1 MARTPLFRTLVRAL
15 QAARRENLR
24 VRGLVPP
31 ISKDEAGWTRR
42 RFVSST
48 LAVGSL
54 TAITSKLS
62 AATQFVSAKSTT
74 DLPRVAIVGGGIAGL
89 NAAYQLKKVGLNP
102 MVYEASRRLGGRI
115 FTGTGVVGEGL
126 VTELGGE
133 FINSDHED
141 MLSLVN
147 EFDLQLFNRVEDGEQ
162 SGFPTTGFYFN
173 GKSHSEDEIT
183 NLLRPLAA
191 QIDSDANLLDQE
203 YDGYASQFDALS
215 IAGYL
220 DQHNTLIPERFLRTL
235 IENSI
240 RVEFGVEPDASSAL
254 QLIRNLPTV
263 DGQRVEILG
272 NSDKA
277 FVVKGGNAGII
288 KGLVQALNG
297 QIHTEMP
304 LTKLEHV
311 RRERFRLT
319 FANGTTT
326 DADYVIVAVPFT
338 ALRNVEL
345 EIALPRNLRRF
356 IDEVSLG
363 RNEKFIAG
371 FREKVWRNHNGFVTD
386 AWSDLGFSEAWDAT
400 QRQPNRKDGALT
412 FYLGSNEVAKAKAQ
426 FPENDA
432 LGKALLDRLNDFI
445 PGSAE
450 ATTGKFIRT
459 QWTHNPWILGANTS
473 FAPGQ
478 RTRFAEL
485 FWIDSDDPA
494 KQQEVRAGNLLFAGE
509 HVSDESFGSMNGG
522 AQTGRLAA
530 NAVVQSI
537 VAEIKAQ
544 KSNTL

>member
-1 MARTPLFRTLVRAL
+1 MARTPLFCALVRAL
-15 QAARRENLR
+15 QAARRENLEA
-24 VRGLVPP
+24 RGLPPP
-31 ISKDEAGWTRR
+31 INKNEAGWTRR
-42 RFVSST
+42 QFVSST
-48 LAVGSL
+48 LAVGGL
-54 TAITSKLS
+54 TAVTSKLS
-62 AATQFVSAKSTT
+62 ATTQLVSTKSSSE
-74 DLPRVAIVGGGIAGL
+74 LPRIAIVGGGIAGL

-115 FTGTGVVGEGL
+115 FTGAGIVSEGL
-126 VTELGGE
+126 ITELGGE
-133 FINSDHED
+133 FINSDHAD
-141 MLSLVN
+141 MLGLVN

-215 IAGYL
+215 TTEYL
-220 DQHNTLIPERFLRTL
+220 DQHNTLIPEPFVRTL

-277 FVVKGGNAGII
+277 FVVNGGNAGII

-297 QIHTEMP
+297 HIHTEMP
-304 LTKLEHV
+304 LTKLEHL

-319 FANGTTT
+319 FVNGTTT

-371 FREKVWRNHNGFVTD
+371 FREKVWRNPNGFVTD
-386 AWSDLGFSEAWDAT
+386 AWSDLGFSEVWDAT
-400 QRQPNRKDGALT
+400 QPQPDRKDGALT

-426 FPENDA
+426 FPENDT

-445 PGSAE
+445 PGSSE
-450 ATTGKFIRT
+450 AATGKFVRT
-459 QWTHNPWILGANTS
+459 QWIHNPWIRGTNTS

-478 RTRFAEL
+478 RTRFGEL
-485 FWIDSDDPA
+485 FWIESDDSA

-544 KSNTL
+544 KSNTF